1 VHEGARL
8 AAGIAPGGP
17 GQTVDAAD
25 FSRIDRLA
33 QASFGHRL
41 FTAMRYLRSTD
52 EVERVYTTDPTAYPI
67 GGRKLKRDTA
77 WSRQVLGA
85 GEPYFAN
92 DERGIRAAF
101 DDAEKILAL
110 GLGAVINVPV
120 RRDGQVVGT
129 LNFLREAGGY
139 SPADLPKALALA
151 PLAAEVLA
159 A

>member
-1 VHEGARL
+1 VAPFDDIAAR
-8 AAGIAPGGP
+8 
-17 GQTVDAAD
+17 
-25 FSRIDRLA
+25 A
-33 QASFGHRL
+33 QASFGFRL
-41 FTAMRYLRSTD
+41 FTAMRYFPATD
-52 EVERVYTTDPTAYPI
+52 EVERVYTTDPATYPI

-77 WSRQVLGA
+77 WSRHVLGA

-120 RRDGQVVGT
+120 RQDGRVVGT

-139 SPADLPKALALA
+139 SPGDPPKALALA
-151 PLAAEVLA
+151 PLAAA
-159 A
+159 ALTA